1 MAKFL
6 RLIIT
11 LNLILM
17 SALAW
22 ADTTK
27 DTNTDYQLSSGDVIS
42 ITVFAE
48 PDLSFES
55 LKLND
60 AGSFSYPFLG
70 EVNAQ
75 GLTALQLQN
84 KIAAKLKG
92 DYLVNPKVS
101 VSILEYRQFY
111 ISGEVKKPGGYPYQ
125 PGLTVRRAAA
135 LAGGLTE
142 RASERR
148 MTIIREADK
157 NKKPKYVSME
167 DRVMPGDT
175 ITVGQGFF

>member
-1 MAKFL
+1 MASIL
-6 RLIIT
+6 RLI
-11 LNLILM
+11 LVVNLLTV
-17 SALAW
+17 SALSMAN
-22 ADTTK
+22 TSTN
-27 DTNTDYQLSSGDVIS
+27 TNTDYRLSSGDVIS

-84 KIAAKLKG
+84 KIATKLEDG
-92 DYLVNPKVS
+92 YLVNPKVS

-111 ISGEVKKPGGYPYQ
+111 ISGEVKQPGGYPYQ

-148 MTIIREADK
+148 ITVIREADK
-157 NKKPKYVSME
+157 NKKPEYVSME

>member
-27 DTNTDYQLSSGDVIS
+27 STNTDYQLSSGDVIS

-84 KIAAKLKG
+84 KIAAKLEG

-111 ISGEVKKPGGYPYQ
+111 ISGEVKQPGGYPYQ
-125 PGLTVRRAAA
+125 PGLTVRRATA

-148 MTIIREADK
+148 ITIIREADK

-175 ITVGQGFF
+175 ITIGQGFF